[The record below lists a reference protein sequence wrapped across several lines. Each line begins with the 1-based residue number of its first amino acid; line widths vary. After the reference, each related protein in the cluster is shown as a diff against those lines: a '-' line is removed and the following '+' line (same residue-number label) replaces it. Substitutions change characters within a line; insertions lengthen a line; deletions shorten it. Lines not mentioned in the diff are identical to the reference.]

1 VISDP
6 ILAMHGMGKN
16 IKTYGVDHVIW
27 GTDCLWWGSPQW
39 AIDAFK
45 RFQISDEMCEKFGY
59 SKITKEDKQRIFG
72 LNAAKIYGID
82 VNAKRNP
89 LPSDALT
96 RLKTAY
102 LQNGG
107 ERSNQAFGWVRA
119 DD

>member
-1 VISDP
+1 
-6 ILAMHGMGKN
+6 
-16 IKTYGVDHVIW
+16 
-27 GTDCLWWGSPQW
+27 
-39 AIDAFK
+39 
-45 RFQISDEMCEKFGY
+45 
-59 SKITKEDKQRIFG
+59 

-89 LPSDALT
+89 LPPDTLS